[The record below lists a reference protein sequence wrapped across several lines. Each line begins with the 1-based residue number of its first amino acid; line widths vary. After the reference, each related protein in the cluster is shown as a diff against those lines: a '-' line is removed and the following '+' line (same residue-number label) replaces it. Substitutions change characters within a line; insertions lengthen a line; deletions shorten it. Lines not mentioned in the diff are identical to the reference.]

1 MSTQEWHLKDLLTTP
16 GHPYSGVGASPN
28 TELLRPGCSKDQ
40 DDTDIRTPKKGRS
53 SSELDQMLGKLVTDS
68 TAPIFH
74 RFEATDLLVRLAIGP
89 RYRPADDID
98 AATSRHARIVLSDA
112 ARFLDQV
119 MASKNSRART
129 RLHAASLASLVTQVL
144 LS

>member
-1 MSTQEWHLKDLLTTP
+1 MTSI
-16 GHPYSGVGASPN
+16 S
-28 TELLRPGCSKDQ
+28 EL
-40 DDTDIRTPKKGRS
+40 PKKDEVLPS
-53 SSELDQMLGKLVTDS
+53 LIKCLGILGTDS

-89 RYRPADDID
+89 RYRPTDDID

-119 MASKNSRART
+119 MASKNNRART